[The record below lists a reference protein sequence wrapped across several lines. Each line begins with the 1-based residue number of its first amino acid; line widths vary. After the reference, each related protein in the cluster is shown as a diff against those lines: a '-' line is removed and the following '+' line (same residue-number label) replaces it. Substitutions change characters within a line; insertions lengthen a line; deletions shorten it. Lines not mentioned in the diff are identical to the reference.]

1 MGDIVLLDIDIV
13 IGFDILLGECIDIEF
28 FCKDDNWLLFFSL
41 NCEFRFII
49 FLIFSSRFDLYI
61 EFCRL
66 MVVEFGFV
74 CVFICE
80 NVVFFGELWWVG
92 CIAMGIIDCGLIIRF
107 GLLLFIL
114 KEEFIIFWI
123 LVILFYWIFCI

>member
-13 IGFDILLGECIDIEF
+13 IGFDILGECIDIEF

-49 FLIFSSRFDLYI
+49 FSIFSSRFDLYI

-66 MVVEFGFV
+66 TVVEVGFV

-80 NVVFFGELWWVG
+80 NVVFFGELW
-92 CIAMGIIDCGLIIRF
+92 
-107 GLLLFIL
+107 
-114 KEEFIIFWI
+114 
-123 LVILFYWIFCI
+123 